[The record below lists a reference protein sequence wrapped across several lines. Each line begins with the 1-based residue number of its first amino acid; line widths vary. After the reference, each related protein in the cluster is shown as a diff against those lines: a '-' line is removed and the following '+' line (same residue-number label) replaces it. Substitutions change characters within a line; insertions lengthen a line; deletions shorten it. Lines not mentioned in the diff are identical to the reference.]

1 MTTNHALALLEALGD
16 ASPYLVP
23 ERTLFADLCN
33 RLARPPT
40 RTEFSALLADQ
51 EGRKRILSQ
60 RNEEGELKW
69 KITDNG
75 LARLAELR
83 R

>member
-1 MTTNHALALLEALGD
+1 MTTNHALALLQALAD
-16 ASPYLVP
+16 SSPYLVP
-23 ERTLFADLCN
+23 ERTLYADVCN
-33 RLARPPT
+33 RLALAPT

-60 RNEEGELKW
+60 RSEDGDLKW

-75 LARLAELR
+75 HARLVELL
-83 R
+83 